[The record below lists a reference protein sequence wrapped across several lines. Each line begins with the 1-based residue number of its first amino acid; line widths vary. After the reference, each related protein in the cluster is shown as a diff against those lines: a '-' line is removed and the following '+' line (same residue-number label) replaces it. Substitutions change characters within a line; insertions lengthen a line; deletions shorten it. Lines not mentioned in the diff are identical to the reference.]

1 MIGAEGLLGVVALV
15 AFIKSLVEP
24 PTHVVVVHGRL
35 VEQQSSIHPSW
46 GWLCIVLGIALFAEA
61 RAVHRLLRAR
71 GPEPELIRLT
81 PKQRASSTCGRAPLP
96 RDPYAETA
104 PYPQFRQGFRRT
116 ANIFTSV

>member
-1 MIGAEGLLGVVALV
+1 
-15 AFIKSLVEP
+15 
-24 PTHVVVVHGRL
+24 VVVHGRL

-46 GWLCIVLGIALFAEA
+46 GWLCIVLDIALFAEA
-61 RAVHRLLRAR
+61 RAVHRLLRAH
-71 GPEPELIRLT
+71 GPGPELIRLT